1 MRDMRKVVKEGY
13 EKGDYGKAFR
23 LHRVRLT
30 KFELT
35 LFKKLCNLLPEQGK
49 ILDLGCGLGIP
60 YDKYLADKDFNVTGV
75 DFSKKHISM
84 ARKNVPK
91 ARFIYK
97 DFTKVNF
104 RPATFDAIVSFY
116 AIFHIPRKENKEL
129 FLMINKL
136 LKENGIILVSLG
148 TSDNEYS
155 SKKDWAGAP
164 MAWSTYKPKEYMS
177 IIKNAGFKIIKAVFE
192 GELGDK
198 EYHFW
203 VLAKKVPSK

>member
-1 MRDMRKVVKEGY
+1 
-13 EKGDYGKAFR
+13 
-23 LHRVRLT
+23 
-30 KFELT
+30 
-35 LFKKLCNLLPEQGK
+35 
-49 ILDLGCGLGIP
+49 
-60 YDKYLADKDFNVTGV
+60 
-75 DFSKKHISM
+75 
-84 ARKNVPK
+84 
-91 ARFIYK
+91 
-97 DFTKVNF
+97 
-104 RPATFDAIVSFY
+104 
-116 AIFHIPRKENKEL
+116 
-129 FLMINKL
+129 MINKL